1 MISETGSSTILT
13 WYKCCRAGEVKYDNW
28 SEYNFNTYLQC
39 LETQKHQQKVLH
51 TGLNSVLVFNRENYL
66 LCTLFWMGQ
75 HNFFG
80 GGLKRDARDGQQHNI
95 DSVFPNERSCRSSE
109 TARRVSNFLKNQL
122 PPNAPQELR
131 DAVSAKSLRQG
142 SITEMILHERS
153 TPFDVAG
160 RSGHSMGINFES
172 YKDDSNPLI
181 GYIGAR
187 VLAGH
192 KNFSRPVMIPAPY
205 WLPLKYKPSF
215 DRLMA
220 VLLQENKVPEFMR
233 GGRLYRFAQHLACIQ
248 IHWYNDILGEYNRK
262 FEWVQAMNEVANR
275 AQLVDPFDASKT
287 PTMILEE
294 WSKIINEREWTEN
307 DCVDQTDMGRLTLS
321 KLYQDL
327 TDLSGRMRDLEAGN
341 QRLRSD
347 LRECFSHQRSDIANL
362 EKAVTATRGMY
373 ISDKE
378 QHDALMQQVRHLK
391 AKTDFLR
398 SPNKA
403 AMDLAFSAPAL
414 KVAPVPSTPTGQ
426 KVSSQYAPPPSSG
439 SVVLLSEEQAQLERE
454 RYIAATKATL
464 APVVPIVHH
473 HQHVQ
478 NSNGN
483 VFLAGSFSGTTL
495 TNSLMEA
502 PKKPTAEESAAKKT
516 EDFKRLLT
524 GKSSNI
530 GEDGKIHLHFFIKE
544 NRENG
549 NFCSVAAYPSM
560 TNTVPSIPLVTR
572 TRQASATLVK

>member
-1 MISETGSSTILT
+1 
-13 WYKCCRAGEVKYDNW
+13 
-28 SEYNFNTYLQC
+28 
-39 LETQKHQQKVLH
+39 
-51 TGLNSVLVFNRENYL
+51 
-66 LCTLFWMGQ
+66 
-75 HNFFG
+75 
-80 GGLKRDARDGQQHNI
+80 
-95 DSVFPNERSCRSSE
+95 
-109 TARRVSNFLKNQL
+109 
-122 PPNAPQELR
+122 
-131 DAVSAKSLRQG
+131 
-142 SITEMILHERS
+142 
-153 TPFDVAG
+153 
-160 RSGHSMGINFES
+160 
-172 YKDDSNPLI
+172 
-181 GYIGAR
+181 
-187 VLAGH
+187 
-192 KNFSRPVMIPAPY
+192 
-205 WLPLKYKPSF
+205 
-215 DRLMA
+215 
-220 VLLQENKVPEFMR
+220 
-233 GGRLYRFAQHLACIQ
+233 
-248 IHWYNDILGEYNRK
+248 
-262 FEWVQAMNEVANR
+262 
-275 AQLVDPFDASKT
+275 
-287 PTMILEE
+287 MILEE
-294 WSKIINEREWTEN
+294 WSTIITEREFTEN

-327 TDLSGRMRDLEAGN
+327 TDLRGRMRDLEEGN
-341 QRLRSD
+341 QRLRRD

-426 KVSSQYAPPPSSG
+426 KVSSQYAAPPSSG

-454 RYIAATKATL
+454 RYIAATMATTSAP
-464 APVVPIVHH
+464 APVVHH

-549 NFCSVAAYPSM
+549 NLLFSGGLPFYDEHRPIHPSCQKNKAGQRYACEM
-560 TNTVPSIPLVTR
+560 IELVITPAERKRLGEIPGPRHPTTEDWAFYDDITR
-572 TRQASATLVK
+572 RVMDRLLEFEEKDPDVERQAKGKRPGRDPTTTILAIGKRVKKYKNIVKAARPDLADSAKKASRSFDPTPLIPGYREGGLPIGTPENNKSIARMFARKKNDNEEPPSKKARI